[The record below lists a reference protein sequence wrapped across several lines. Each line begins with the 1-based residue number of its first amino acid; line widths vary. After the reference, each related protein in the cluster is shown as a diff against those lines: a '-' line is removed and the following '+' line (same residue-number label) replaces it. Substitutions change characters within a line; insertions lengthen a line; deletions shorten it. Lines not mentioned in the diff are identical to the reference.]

1 MICSKHKNIRYNKMP
16 LRISKKTQISYLFK
30 YAVKSRMSKRFKK
43 PLICG
48 FKITSR
54 CNLECIHCPFIKRD
68 EQVEIDFNNAVNIMK
83 RLYLD
88 GVRILVFEGGEPLL
102 WKDRRVG
109 KYINDLISE
118 AKKLFFFVCVTTNG
132 TLPFDNTGPDI
143 LFISLDGLKQTHD
156 HIRGESFE
164 KIISNIDRFQR
175 KKKIIINVCIS
186 RANFMEIPELVKYL
200 NNKVYGIT
208 IQFFYPYPEVEN
220 LSLNPFQRK
229 QVLGELAELKKEGYR
244 LLDSYSCLERM
255 GENSWK
261 CRDFLVAS
269 VEPGGQVNYGCYLK
283 NRIDNISCSDC
294 GFSAHCEISLAY
306 DLNPGAIRAARD
318 IFWGS

>member
-1 MICSKHKNIRYNKMP
+1 MP

-30 YAVKSRMSKRFKK
+30 YAVKSRIFRRFKK

-48 FKITSR
+48 FKITNR

-68 EQVEIDFNNAVNIMK
+68 DTVDIDFNNAVEIIK
-83 RLYLD
+83 KLYLD

-102 WKDRRVG
+102 WKDRRIG
-109 KYINDLISE
+109 KDINDLILE
-118 AKKLFFFVCVTTNG
+118 AKKLFFFVCITTNG
-132 TLPFDNTGPDI
+132 TLSLDSTGPDI
-143 LFISLDGLKQTHD
+143 FFISVDGLKHTHD

-164 KIISNIDRFQR
+164 KIISNIDRTQR
-175 KKKIIINVCIS
+175 KKKIIINACIS

-200 NNKVYGIT
+200 NNKVHGIT

-229 QVLGELAELKKEGYR
+229 QVLSELVELKKEGYR
-244 LLDSYSCLERM
+244 LLDSYNCLERM
-255 GENSWK
+255 GENNWK

-269 VEPGGQVNYGCYLK
+269 VEPGGEVNYGCYLK
-283 NRIDNISCSDC
+283 NRIDKISCSDC

-306 DLNPGAIRAARD
+306 DLSPGAIKAARD
-318 IFWGS
+318 IFWGE